1 MLKDMDFYHLKE
13 ILLTNIK
20 SIIGYRTRFFINCF
34 QKNLVHET
42 SEFLG
47 NKIADGV
54 TDLYENKIVKT
65 KPVEEIIIQ
74 SEK

>member
-13 ILLTNIK
+13 FLLTK
-20 SIIGYRTRFFINCF
+20 KLLLNCF

-47 NKIADGV
+47 NKIAEGV
-54 TDLYENKIVKT
+54 TNLY
-65 KPVEEIIIQ
+65 
-74 SEK
+74 